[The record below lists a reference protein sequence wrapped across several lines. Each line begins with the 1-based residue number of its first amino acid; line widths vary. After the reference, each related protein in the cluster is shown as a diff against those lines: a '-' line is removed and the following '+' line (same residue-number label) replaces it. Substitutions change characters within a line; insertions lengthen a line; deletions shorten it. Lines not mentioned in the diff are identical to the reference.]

1 MKRSKILA
9 LGLALALTAGLLAGC
24 TGGSGS
30 QSPAPTP
37 SQTVTPALAPSE
49 TAPAEKTAVNL
60 AVLKGP
66 SGVGAAKLLADSD
79 AGETANDYAYS
90 ILADNTEI
98 VAGLSSG
105 SLDIA
110 AVASNVAANLY
121 NKTNGGIQ
129 IAAVSGLGVLYI
141 LENGDTVHSM
151 ADLAGRTIYATGQ
164 GANPEYVLNY
174 LLTENGVDPADV
186 DIQWKTGDE
195 ITTLMVSGEADLC
208 MLPVPAATAVQLK
221 NADVREA
228 LDLSA
233 EWDNLQN
240 GSHLTMTTIVARTD
254 FIEENPQAVEN
265 FLSDYAASVEF
276 MNDPDNLAL
285 SSDENPAQL
294 VASYGITANAQIAEA
309 AIPKCALVCITGA
322 SDMRSAIQG
331 YYEVLYQANPD
342 SIGGG
347 IPDDAFYYE
356 G

>member
-30 QSPAPTP
+30 QSPSLTP
-37 SQTVTPALAPSE
+37 SQTVTPTPTPSE
-49 TAPAEKTAVNL
+49 TAPAEKQTVNL

-141 LENGDTVHSM
+141 LENGDTVQSM
-151 ADLAGRTIYATGQ
+151 ADLKGQTLYATGQ

-174 LLTENGVDPADV
+174 LLTENGVDPAEV
-186 DIQWKTGDE
+186 DIQWKTADE
-195 ITTLMVSGEADLC
+195 VSALMVSGEARLC
-208 MLPVPAATAVQLK
+208 MMPVPAATAIQMS
-221 NADVREA
+221 NPDVREA

-233 EWDNLQN
+233 EWDGLNN
-240 GSHLTMTTIVARTD
+240 GSHLTMTCIAVRTA
-254 FIEENPQAVEN
+254 FAQEHPEAVEN
-265 FLSDYAASVEF
+265 FLADYAASVEYVKG
-276 MNDPDNLAL
+276 DPAAA
-285 SSDENPAQL
+285 SEL
-294 VASYGITANAQIAEA
+294 VAQYGITPKAKIAEL
-309 AIPKCALVCITGA
+309 AIPKCSLVCITGKV
-322 SDMRSAIQG
+322 DMADAIQG
-331 YYEVLYQANPD
+331 YFEVLSAANPD
-342 SIGGG
+342 ALGGS
-347 IPDDAFYYE
+347 IPDDGFYFE
-356 G
+356 

>member
-30 QSPAPTP
+30 QSPSPTP
-37 SQTVTPALAPSE
+37 SQTVMPTPTPSE
-49 TAPAEKTAVNL
+49 TAPAEKQTVNL

-90 ILADNTEI
+90 IMADNTEI

-141 LENGDTVHSM
+141 LENGNTVQSM
-151 ADLAGRTIYATGQ
+151 ADLKGQTLYATGQ

-174 LLTENGVDPADV
+174 LLTENGVDPAEV
-186 DIQWKTGDE
+186 DIQWKTADE
-195 ITTLMVSGEADLC
+195 VSALMVSGEARLC
-208 MLPVPAATAVQLK
+208 MMPVPAATAIQMS
-221 NADVREA
+221 NPDVREA

-233 EWDNLQN
+233 EWDGLNN
-240 GSHLTMTTIVARTD
+240 GSHLTMTCIAVRTA
-254 FIEENPQAVEN
+254 FTQEHPEAVEN
-265 FLSDYAASVEF
+265 FLADYAASVEYVKG
-276 MNDPDNLAL
+276 DPAAA
-285 SSDENPAQL
+285 SEL
-294 VASYGITANAQIAEA
+294 VAQYGITPKAKIAEL
-309 AIPKCALVCITGA
+309 AIPKCSLVCITGKV
-322 SDMRSAIQG
+322 DMADTIQG
-331 YYEVLYQANPD
+331 YFEVLSAANPD
-342 SIGGG
+342 ALGGS
-347 IPDDAFYYE
+347 IPDDGFYFE
-356 G
+356 

>member
-30 QSPAPTP
+30 QSPSPTP
-37 SQTVTPALAPSE
+37 SQTVMPTPTPSE
-49 TAPAEKTAVNL
+49 TAPAEKQTVNL

-90 ILADNTEI
+90 IMADNTEI

-141 LENGDTVHSM
+141 LENGNTVQSM
-151 ADLAGRTIYATGQ
+151 ADLKGQTLYATGQ

-174 LLTENGVDPADV
+174 LLTENGVDPAEV
-186 DIQWKTGDE
+186 DIQWKTADE
-195 ITTLMVSGEADLC
+195 VSALMVSGEARLC
-208 MLPVPAATAVQLK
+208 MMPVPAATAIQMS
-221 NADVREA
+221 NPDVREA

-233 EWDNLQN
+233 EWDGLNN
-240 GSHLTMTTIVARTD
+240 GSHLTMTCIAVRTA
-254 FIEENPQAVEN
+254 FAQEHPEAVEN
-265 FLSDYAASVEF
+265 FLADYAASVEYVKG
-276 MNDPDNLAL
+276 DPTAA
-285 SSDENPAQL
+285 SEL
-294 VASYGITANAQIAEA
+294 VAQYGITPKAKIAEL
-309 AIPKCALVCITGA
+309 AIPKCSLVCITGKV
-322 SDMRSAIQG
+322 DMADTIQG
-331 YYEVLYQANPD
+331 YFEVLSAANPD
-342 SIGGG
+342 ALGGS
-347 IPDDAFYYE
+347 IPDDGFYFE
-356 G
+356 

>member
-37 SQTVTPALAPSE
+37 SQTVTPTPTPSE
-49 TAPAEKTAVNL
+49 TAPAEKQTVNL

-90 ILADNTEI
+90 IMADNTEI

-141 LENGDTVHSM
+141 LENGNTVQSM
-151 ADLAGRTIYATGQ
+151 ADLKGQTLYATGQ

-174 LLTENGVDPADV
+174 LLTENGVDPAEV
-186 DIQWKTGDE
+186 DIQWKTADE
-195 ITTLMVSGEADLC
+195 VSALMVSGEARLC
-208 MLPVPAATAVQLK
+208 MMPVPAATAIQMS
-221 NADVREA
+221 NPDVREA
-228 LDLSA
+228 LDLST
-233 EWDNLQN
+233 EWDGLNN
-240 GSHLTMTTIVARTD
+240 GSHLTMTCIAVRTA
-254 FIEENPQAVEN
+254 FAQEHPEAVEN
-265 FLSDYAASVEF
+265 FLADYAASVEYVKG
-276 MNDPDNLAL
+276 DPAAA
-285 SSDENPAQL
+285 SEL
-294 VASYGITANAQIAEA
+294 VAQYGITPKAKIAEL
-309 AIPKCALVCITGA
+309 AIPKCSLVCITGKV
-322 SDMRSAIQG
+322 DMADAIQG
-331 YYEVLYQANPD
+331 YFEVLSAANPD
-342 SIGGG
+342 ALGGS
-347 IPDDAFYYE
+347 IPDDGFYFE
-356 G
+356 

>member
-37 SQTVTPALAPSE
+37 SQTVTPTPTPSE
-49 TAPAEKTAVNL
+49 TAPAEKQTVNL

-141 LENGDTVHSM
+141 LENGNTVQSM
-151 ADLAGRTIYATGQ
+151 ADLKGQTLYATGQ

-174 LLTENGVDPADV
+174 LLTENGVDPAEV
-186 DIQWKTGDE
+186 DIQWKTADE
-195 ITTLMVSGEADLC
+195 ISALMVSGEARLC
-208 MLPVPAATAVQLK
+208 MMPVPAATAIQMS
-221 NADVREA
+221 NPDVREA

-233 EWDNLQN
+233 EWDGLNN
-240 GSHLTMTTIVARTD
+240 GSHLTMTCIAVRTA
-254 FIEENPQAVEN
+254 FAQEHPEAVEN
-265 FLSDYAASVEF
+265 FLADYAASVEYVKG
-276 MNDPDNLAL
+276 DPAAA
-285 SSDENPAQL
+285 SEL
-294 VASYGITANAQIAEA
+294 VAQYGITPKAKIAEL
-309 AIPKCALVCITGA
+309 AIPKCSLVCITGKV
-322 SDMRSAIQG
+322 DMADAIQG
-331 YYEVLYQANPD
+331 YFEVLSAANPD
-342 SIGGG
+342 SLGGS
-347 IPDDAFYYE
+347 IPDDGFYFE
-356 G
+356 

>member
-30 QSPAPTP
+30 QSPSPTP
-37 SQTVTPALAPSE
+37 SQTVTPTPTPSE
-49 TAPAEKTAVNL
+49 TAPAEKQTVNL

-90 ILADNTEI
+90 IMADNTEI

-141 LENGDTVHSM
+141 LENGNTVQSM
-151 ADLAGRTIYATGQ
+151 ADLKGQTLYATGQ

-174 LLTENGVDPADV
+174 LLTENGVDPAEV
-186 DIQWKTGDE
+186 DIQWKTADE
-195 ITTLMVSGEADLC
+195 VSALMVSGEARLC
-208 MLPVPAATAVQLK
+208 MMPVPAATAIQMS
-221 NADVREA
+221 NPDVREA

-233 EWDNLQN
+233 EWDGLNN
-240 GSHLTMTTIVARTD
+240 GSHLTMTCIAVRTA
-254 FIEENPQAVEN
+254 FAQEHPEAVEN
-265 FLSDYAASVEF
+265 FLADYAASVEYVKG
-276 MNDPDNLAL
+276 DPAAA
-285 SSDENPAQL
+285 SEL
-294 VASYGITANAQIAEA
+294 VAQYGITPKAKIAEL
-309 AIPKCALVCITGA
+309 AIPKCSLVCITGKV
-322 SDMRSAIQG
+322 DMADAIQG
-331 YYEVLYQANPD
+331 YFEVLSAANPD
-342 SIGGG
+342 ALGGS
-347 IPDDAFYYE
+347 IPDDGFYFE
-356 G
+356 

>member
-30 QSPAPTP
+30 QSPSPTP
-37 SQTVTPALAPSE
+37 SQTVRPTPTPSE
-49 TAPAEKTAVNL
+49 TAPAEKQTVNL

-141 LENGDTVHSM
+141 LENGNTVQSM
-151 ADLAGRTIYATGQ
+151 ADLKGQTLYATGQ

-174 LLTENGVDPADV
+174 LLTENGVDPAEV
-186 DIQWKTGDE
+186 DIQWKTADE
-195 ITTLMVSGEADLC
+195 VSALMVSGEARLC
-208 MLPVPAATAVQLK
+208 MMPVPAATAIQMS
-221 NADVREA
+221 NPDVREA

-233 EWDNLQN
+233 EWDGLNN
-240 GSHLTMTTIVARTD
+240 GSHLTMTCIAVRTA
-254 FIEENPQAVEN
+254 FAQEHPEAVEN
-265 FLSDYAASVEF
+265 FLADYAASVEYVKG
-276 MNDPDNLAL
+276 DPTAA
-285 SSDENPAQL
+285 SEL
-294 VASYGITANAQIAEA
+294 VAQYGITPKAKIAEL
-309 AIPKCALVCITGA
+309 AIPKCSLVCITGKV
-322 SDMRSAIQG
+322 DMADTIQG
-331 YYEVLYQANPD
+331 YFEVLSAANPD
-342 SIGGG
+342 ALGGS
-347 IPDDAFYYE
+347 IPDDGFYFE
-356 G
+356 

>member
-30 QSPAPTP
+30 QSPTP
-37 SQTVTPALAPSE
+37 SQTVMPTPTPSE
-49 TAPAEKTAVNL
+49 TAPAEKQTVNL

-141 LENGDTVHSM
+141 LENGNTVQSM
-151 ADLAGRTIYATGQ
+151 ADLKGQTLYATGQ

-174 LLTENGVDPADV
+174 LLTENGVDPAEV
-186 DIQWKTGDE
+186 DIQWKTADE
-195 ITTLMVSGEADLC
+195 VSALMVSGEARLC
-208 MLPVPAATAVQLK
+208 MMPVPAATAIQMS
-221 NADVREA
+221 NPDVREA

-233 EWDNLQN
+233 EWDGLNN
-240 GSHLTMTTIVARTD
+240 GSHLTMTCIAVRTA
-254 FIEENPQAVEN
+254 FAQEHPEAVEN
-265 FLSDYAASVEF
+265 FLADYAASVEYVKG
-276 MNDPDNLAL
+276 DPTAA
-285 SSDENPAQL
+285 SEL
-294 VASYGITANAQIAEA
+294 VAQYGITPKAKIAEL
-309 AIPKCALVCITGA
+309 AIPKCSLVCITGKV
-322 SDMRSAIQG
+322 DMADTIQG
-331 YYEVLYQANPD
+331 YFEVLSAANPD
-342 SIGGG
+342 ALGGS
-347 IPDDAFYYE
+347 IPDDGFYFE
-356 G
+356 

>member
-37 SQTVTPALAPSE
+37 SQTVTPTPTPSE
-49 TAPAEKTAVNL
+49 TAPAEKQTVNL

-141 LENGDTVHSM
+141 LENGNTVQSM
-151 ADLAGRTIYATGQ
+151 ADLKGQTLYATGQ

-174 LLTENGVDPADV
+174 LLTENGVDPAEV
-186 DIQWKTGDE
+186 DIQWKTADE
-195 ITTLMVSGEADLC
+195 VSALMVSGEARLC
-208 MLPVPAATAVQLK
+208 MMPVPAATAIQMS
-221 NADVREA
+221 NPDVREA

-233 EWDNLQN
+233 EWDGLNN
-240 GSHLTMTTIVARTD
+240 GSHLTMTCIAVRTA
-254 FIEENPQAVEN
+254 FAQEHPEAVEN
-265 FLSDYAASVEF
+265 FLADYAASVEYVKG
-276 MNDPDNLAL
+276 DPTAA
-285 SSDENPAQL
+285 SEL
-294 VASYGITANAQIAEA
+294 VAQYGITPKAKIAEL
-309 AIPKCALVCITGA
+309 AIPKCSLVCITGKV
-322 SDMRSAIQG
+322 DMADTIQG
-331 YYEVLYQANPD
+331 YFEVLSAANPD
-342 SIGGG
+342 ALGGS
-347 IPDDAFYYE
+347 IPDDGFYFE
-356 G
+356 

>member
-30 QSPAPTP
+30 QSPSPTP
-37 SQTVTPALAPSE
+37 SQTVTPTPTPSE
-49 TAPAEKTAVNL
+49 TAPAEKQTVNL

-141 LENGDTVHSM
+141 LENGDTVQSM
-151 ADLAGRTIYATGQ
+151 ADLKGQTLYATGQ

-174 LLTENGVDPADV
+174 LLTENGVDPAEV
-186 DIQWKTGDE
+186 DIQWKTADE
-195 ITTLMVSGEADLC
+195 VSALMVSGEARLC
-208 MLPVPAATAVQLK
+208 MMPVPAATAIQMS
-221 NADVREA
+221 NPDVREA

-233 EWDNLQN
+233 EWDGLNN
-240 GSHLTMTTIVARTD
+240 GSHLTMTCIAVRTA
-254 FIEENPQAVEN
+254 FAQEHPEAVEN
-265 FLSDYAASVEF
+265 FLADYAASVEYVKG
-276 MNDPDNLAL
+276 DPAAA
-285 SSDENPAQL
+285 SEL
-294 VASYGITANAQIAEA
+294 VAQYGITPKAKIAEL
-309 AIPKCALVCITGA
+309 AIPKCSLVCITGKV
-322 SDMRSAIQG
+322 DMADAIQG
-331 YYEVLYQANPD
+331 YFEVLSAANPD
-342 SIGGG
+342 ALGGS
-347 IPDDAFYYE
+347 IPDDGFYFE
-356 G
+356 

>member
-30 QSPAPTP
+30 QSPSPTP
-37 SQTVTPALAPSE
+37 SQTVTPTPTPSE
-49 TAPAEKTAVNL
+49 TAPAEKQTVNL

-141 LENGDTVHSM
+141 LENGNTVQSM
-151 ADLAGRTIYATGQ
+151 ADLKGQTLYATGQ

-174 LLTENGVDPADV
+174 LLTENGVDPAEV
-186 DIQWKTGDE
+186 DIQWKTADE
-195 ITTLMVSGEADLC
+195 VSALMVSGEARLC
-208 MLPVPAATAVQLK
+208 MMPVPAATAIQMS
-221 NADVREA
+221 NPDVREA

-233 EWDNLQN
+233 EWDGLNN
-240 GSHLTMTTIVARTD
+240 GSHLTMTCIAVRTA
-254 FIEENPQAVEN
+254 FAQEHPEAVEN
-265 FLSDYAASVEF
+265 FLADYAASVEYVKG
-276 MNDPDNLAL
+276 DPTAA
-285 SSDENPAQL
+285 SEL
-294 VASYGITANAQIAEA
+294 VAQYGITPKAKIAEL
-309 AIPKCALVCITGA
+309 AIPKCSLVCITGKVA
-322 SDMRSAIQG
+322 MADTIQG
-331 YYEVLYQANPD
+331 YFEVLSAANPD
-342 SIGGG
+342 ALGGS
-347 IPDDAFYYE
+347 IPDDGFYFE
-356 G
+356 

>member
-30 QSPAPTP
+30 QSPSPTP
-37 SQTVTPALAPSE
+37 SQTVTPTPTPSE
-49 TAPAEKTAVNL
+49 TAPAEKQTVNL

-90 ILADNTEI
+90 IMADNTEI

-141 LENGDTVHSM
+141 LENGDTVQSM
-151 ADLAGRTIYATGQ
+151 ADLKGQTLYATGQ

-174 LLTENGVDPADV
+174 LLTENGVDPAEV
-186 DIQWKTGDE
+186 DIQWKTADE
-195 ITTLMVSGEADLC
+195 VSALMVSGEARLC
-208 MLPVPAATAVQLK
+208 MMPVPAATAIQMS
-221 NADVREA
+221 NPDVREA

-233 EWDNLQN
+233 EWDGLNN
-240 GSHLTMTTIVARTD
+240 GSHLTMTCIAVRTA
-254 FIEENPQAVEN
+254 FAQEHPEAVEN
-265 FLSDYAASVEF
+265 FLADYAASVEYVKG
-276 MNDPDNLAL
+276 DPAAA
-285 SSDENPAQL
+285 SEL
-294 VASYGITANAQIAEA
+294 VAQYGITPKAKIAEL
-309 AIPKCALVCITGA
+309 AIPKCSLVCITGKV
-322 SDMRSAIQG
+322 DMADAIQG
-331 YYEVLYQANPD
+331 YFEVLSAANPD
-342 SIGGG
+342 ALGGS
-347 IPDDAFYYE
+347 IPDDGFYFE
-356 G
+356 

>member
-30 QSPAPTP
+30 QSPSPTP
-37 SQTVTPALAPSE
+37 SQTVTPTPTPSE
-49 TAPAEKTAVNL
+49 TAPAEKQTVNL

-141 LENGDTVHSM
+141 LENGNTVQSM
-151 ADLAGRTIYATGQ
+151 ADLKGQTLYATGQ

-174 LLTENGVDPADV
+174 LLTENGVDPAEV
-186 DIQWKTGDE
+186 DIQWKTADE
-195 ITTLMVSGEADLC
+195 VSALMVSGEARLC
-208 MLPVPAATAVQLK
+208 MMPVPAATAIQMS
-221 NADVREA
+221 NPDVREA

-233 EWDNLQN
+233 EWDGLNN
-240 GSHLTMTTIVARTD
+240 GSHLTMTCIAVRTA
-254 FIEENPQAVEN
+254 FTQEHPEAVEN
-265 FLSDYAASVEF
+265 FLADYAASVEYVKG
-276 MNDPDNLAL
+276 DPAAA
-285 SSDENPAQL
+285 SEL
-294 VASYGITANAQIAEA
+294 VAQYGITPKAKIAEL
-309 AIPKCALVCITGA
+309 AIPKCSLVCITGKV
-322 SDMRSAIQG
+322 DMADTIQG
-331 YYEVLYQANPD
+331 YFEVLSAANPD
-342 SIGGG
+342 ALGGS
-347 IPDDAFYYE
+347 IPDDGFYFE
-356 G
+356 

>member
-30 QSPAPTP
+30 QSPSPTP
-37 SQTVTPALAPSE
+37 TPSE
-49 TAPAEKTAVNL
+49 TAPAEKQTVNL

-105 SLDIA
+105 RLDIA

-141 LENGDTVHSM
+141 LENGNTVQSM
-151 ADLAGRTIYATGQ
+151 ADLKGQTLYATGQ

-174 LLTENGVDPADV
+174 LLTENGVDPAEV
-186 DIQWKTGDE
+186 DIQWKTADE
-195 ITTLMVSGEADLC
+195 VSALMVSGEARLC
-208 MLPVPAATAVQLK
+208 MMPVPAATAIQMS
-221 NADVREA
+221 NPDVREA

-233 EWDNLQN
+233 EWDGLNN
-240 GSHLTMTTIVARTD
+240 GSHLTMTCIAVRTA
-254 FIEENPQAVEN
+254 FAQEHPEAVEN
-265 FLSDYAASVEF
+265 FLADYAASVEYVKG
-276 MNDPDNLAL
+276 DPTAA
-285 SSDENPAQL
+285 SEL
-294 VASYGITANAQIAEA
+294 VAQYGITPKAKIAEL
-309 AIPKCALVCITGA
+309 AIPKCSLVCITGKV
-322 SDMRSAIQG
+322 DMADTIQG
-331 YYEVLYQANPD
+331 YFEVLSAANPD
-342 SIGGG
+342 ALGGS
-347 IPDDAFYYE
+347 IPDDGFYFE
-356 G
+356 

>member
-30 QSPAPTP
+30 QSPSPTP
-37 SQTVTPALAPSE
+37 SQTVTPTPTPSE
-49 TAPAEKTAVNL
+49 TAPAEKQTVNL

-90 ILADNTEI
+90 IMADNTEI

-141 LENGDTVHSM
+141 LENGNTVQSM
-151 ADLAGRTIYATGQ
+151 ADLKGQTLYATGQ

-174 LLTENGVDPADV
+174 LLTENGVDPAEV
-186 DIQWKTGDE
+186 DIQWKTADE
-195 ITTLMVSGEADLC
+195 VSALMVSGEARLC
-208 MLPVPAATAVQLK
+208 MMPVPAATAIQMS
-221 NADVREA
+221 NPDVREA

-233 EWDNLQN
+233 EWDGLNN
-240 GSHLTMTTIVARTD
+240 GSHLTMTCIAVRTA
-254 FIEENPQAVEN
+254 FAQEHPEAVEN
-265 FLSDYAASVEF
+265 FLADYAASVEYVKG
-276 MNDPDNLAL
+276 DPAAA
-285 SSDENPAQL
+285 SEL
-294 VASYGITANAQIAEA
+294 VAQYGITPKAKIAEQ
-309 AIPKCALVCITGA
+309 AIPKCSLVCITGKV
-322 SDMRSAIQG
+322 DMADAIQG
-331 YYEVLYQANPD
+331 YFEVLSAANPD
-342 SIGGG
+342 ALGGS
-347 IPDDAFYYE
+347 IPDDGFYFE
-356 G
+356 

>member
-30 QSPAPTP
+30 QSPSPTP
-37 SQTVTPALAPSE
+37 SQTVMPTPTPSE
-49 TAPAEKTAVNL
+49 TAPAEKQTVNL

-141 LENGDTVHSM
+141 LENGNTVQSM
-151 ADLAGRTIYATGQ
+151 ADLKGQTLYATGQ

-174 LLTENGVDPADV
+174 LLTENGVDPAEV
-186 DIQWKTGDE
+186 DIQWKTADE
-195 ITTLMVSGEADLC
+195 VSALMVSGEARLC
-208 MLPVPAATAVQLK
+208 MMPVPAATAIQMS
-221 NADVREA
+221 NPDVREA

-233 EWDNLQN
+233 EWDGLNN
-240 GSHLTMTTIVARTD
+240 GSHLTMTCIAVCTA
-254 FIEENPQAVEN
+254 FAQEHPEAVEN
-265 FLSDYAASVEF
+265 FLADYAASVEYVKG
-276 MNDPDNLAL
+276 DPTAA
-285 SSDENPAQL
+285 SEL
-294 VASYGITANAQIAEA
+294 VAQYGITPKAKIAEL
-309 AIPKCALVCITGA
+309 AIPKCSLVCITGKV
-322 SDMRSAIQG
+322 DMADTIQG
-331 YYEVLYQANPD
+331 YFEVLSAANPD
-342 SIGGG
+342 ALGGS
-347 IPDDAFYYE
+347 IPDDGFYFE
-356 G
+356 

>member
-30 QSPAPTP
+30 QSPSPTP
-37 SQTVTPALAPSE
+37 SQTVMPTPTPSE
-49 TAPAEKTAVNL
+49 TAPAEKQTVNL

-141 LENGDTVHSM
+141 LENGNTVQSM
-151 ADLAGRTIYATGQ
+151 ADLKGQTLYATGQ

-174 LLTENGVDPADV
+174 LLTENGVDPAEV
-186 DIQWKTGDE
+186 DIQWKTADE
-195 ITTLMVSGEADLC
+195 VSALMVSGEARLC
-208 MLPVPAATAVQLK
+208 MMPVPAATAIQMS
-221 NADVREA
+221 NPDVREA

-233 EWDNLQN
+233 EWDGLNN
-240 GSHLTMTTIVARTD
+240 GSHLTMTCIAVRTA
-254 FIEENPQAVEN
+254 FAQEHPEAVEN
-265 FLSDYAASVEF
+265 FLADYAASVEYVKG
-276 MNDPDNLAL
+276 DPAAA
-285 SSDENPAQL
+285 SEL
-294 VASYGITANAQIAEA
+294 VAQYGITPKAKIAEL
-309 AIPKCALVCITGA
+309 AIPKCSLVCITGKV
-322 SDMRSAIQG
+322 DMADTIQG
-331 YYEVLYQANPD
+331 YFEVLSAANPD
-342 SIGGG
+342 ALGGS
-347 IPDDAFYYE
+347 IPDDGFYFE
-356 G
+356 

>member
-1 MKRSKILA
+1 MNRSQILA

-37 SQTVTPALAPSE
+37 SQTVTPTPTPSE
-49 TAPAEKTAVNL
+49 TAPAEKQTVNL

-90 ILADNTEI
+90 IMADNTEI

-141 LENGDTVHSM
+141 LENGNTVQSM
-151 ADLAGRTIYATGQ
+151 ADLKGQTLYATGQ

-174 LLTENGVDPADV
+174 LLTENGVDPAEV
-186 DIQWKTGDE
+186 DIQWKTADE
-195 ITTLMVSGEADLC
+195 VSALMVSGEARLC
-208 MLPVPAATAVQLK
+208 MMPVPAATAIQMS
-221 NADVREA
+221 NPDVREA

-233 EWDNLQN
+233 EWDGLNN
-240 GSHLTMTTIVARTD
+240 GSHLTMTCIAVRTA
-254 FIEENPQAVEN
+254 FAQEHPEAVEN
-265 FLSDYAASVEF
+265 FLADYAASVEYVKG
-276 MNDPDNLAL
+276 DPAAA
-285 SSDENPAQL
+285 SEL
-294 VASYGITANAQIAEA
+294 VAQYGITPKAKIAEL
-309 AIPKCALVCITGA
+309 AIPKCSLVCITGKV
-322 SDMRSAIQG
+322 DMADAIQG
-331 YYEVLYQANPD
+331 YFEVLSAANPD
-342 SIGGG
+342 ALGGS
-347 IPDDAFYYE
+347 IPDDGFYFE
-356 G
+356 

>member
-30 QSPAPTP
+30 QSPSPTP
-37 SQTVTPALAPSE
+37 SQTVTPTPTPSE
-49 TAPAEKTAVNL
+49 TAPAEKQTVNL

-141 LENGDTVHSM
+141 LENGNTVQSM
-151 ADLAGRTIYATGQ
+151 ADLKGQTIYATGQ

-174 LLTENGVDPADV
+174 LLTENGVDPAEV
-186 DIQWKTGDE
+186 DIQWKTADE
-195 ITTLMVSGEADLC
+195 VSALMVSGEARLC
-208 MLPVPAATAVQLK
+208 MMPVPAATAIQMS
-221 NADVREA
+221 NPDVREA

-233 EWDNLQN
+233 EWDGLNN
-240 GSHLTMTTIVARTD
+240 GSHLTMTCIAVRTA
-254 FIEENPQAVEN
+254 FAQEHPEAVEN
-265 FLSDYAASVEF
+265 FLADYAASVEYVKG
-276 MNDPDNLAL
+276 DPTAA
-285 SSDENPAQL
+285 SEL
-294 VASYGITANAQIAEA
+294 VAQYGITPKAKIAEL
-309 AIPKCALVCITGA
+309 AIPKCSLVCITGKV
-322 SDMRSAIQG
+322 DMADTIQG
-331 YYEVLYQANPD
+331 YFEVLSAANPD
-342 SIGGG
+342 ALGGS
-347 IPDDAFYYE
+347 IPDDGFYFE
-356 G
+356 

>member
-30 QSPAPTP
+30 QSPSPTP
-37 SQTVTPALAPSE
+37 SQTVMPTPTPSE
-49 TAPAEKTAVNL
+49 TAPAEKQTVNL

-141 LENGDTVHSM
+141 LENGNTVQSM
-151 ADLAGRTIYATGQ
+151 ADLKGQTLYATGQ

-174 LLTENGVDPADV
+174 LLTENGVDPAEV
-186 DIQWKTGDE
+186 DIQWKTADE
-195 ITTLMVSGEADLC
+195 VSAPMVSGEARLC
-208 MLPVPAATAVQLK
+208 MMPVPAATAIQMS
-221 NADVREA
+221 NPDVREA

-233 EWDNLQN
+233 EWDGLNN
-240 GSHLTMTTIVARTD
+240 GSHLTMTCIAVRTA
-254 FIEENPQAVEN
+254 FAQEHPEAVEN
-265 FLSDYAASVEF
+265 FLADYAASVEYVKG
-276 MNDPDNLAL
+276 DPAAA
-285 SSDENPAQL
+285 SEL
-294 VASYGITANAQIAEA
+294 VAQYGITPKAKIAEL
-309 AIPKCALVCITGA
+309 AIPKCSLVCITGKV
-322 SDMRSAIQG
+322 DMADAIQG
-331 YYEVLYQANPD
+331 YFEVLSAANPD
-342 SIGGG
+342 ALGGS
-347 IPDDAFYYE
+347 IPDDGFYFE
-356 G
+356 

>member
-30 QSPAPTP
+30 QSPSPTP
-37 SQTVTPALAPSE
+37 SQTVTPTPTPSE
-49 TAPAEKTAVNL
+49 TAPAEKQTVNL

-90 ILADNTEI
+90 IMADNTEI

-141 LENGDTVHSM
+141 LENGNTVQSM
-151 ADLAGRTIYATGQ
+151 ADLKGQTLYATGQ

-174 LLTENGVDPADV
+174 LLTENGVDPAEV
-186 DIQWKTGDE
+186 DIQWKTADE
-195 ITTLMVSGEADLC
+195 VSALMVSGEARLC
-208 MLPVPAATAVQLK
+208 MMPVPAATAIQMS
-221 NADVREA
+221 NPDVREA

-233 EWDNLQN
+233 EWDGLNN
-240 GSHLTMTTIVARTD
+240 GSHLTMTCIAVRTA
-254 FIEENPQAVEN
+254 FAQEHPEAVEN
-265 FLSDYAASVEF
+265 FLADYAASVEYVKG
-276 MNDPDNLAL
+276 DPTAA
-285 SSDENPAQL
+285 SEL
-294 VASYGITANAQIAEA
+294 VAQYGITPKAKIAEL
-309 AIPKCALVCITGA
+309 AIPKCSLVCITGKV
-322 SDMRSAIQG
+322 DMADTIQG
-331 YYEVLYQANPD
+331 YFEVLSAANPD
-342 SIGGG
+342 ALGGS
-347 IPDDAFYYE
+347 IPDDGFYFE
-356 G
+356 

>member
-30 QSPAPTP
+30 QSPSPTP
-37 SQTVTPALAPSE
+37 SQTVTPTPTPSE
-49 TAPAEKTAVNL
+49 TAPAEKQTVNL

-90 ILADNTEI
+90 IMADNTEI

-141 LENGDTVHSM
+141 LENGNTVQSM
-151 ADLAGRTIYATGQ
+151 ADLKGQTLYATGQ

-174 LLTENGVDPADV
+174 LLTEDGVDPAEV
-186 DIQWKTGDE
+186 DIRWKTADE
-195 ITTLMVSGEADLC
+195 VAALMVSGEARLC
-208 MLPVPAATAVQLK
+208 MMPVPAATAIQMS
-221 NADVREA
+221 NPDVRKA

-233 EWDNLQN
+233 EWDGLNN
-240 GSHLTMTTIVARTD
+240 GSHLTMTCIAVRTA
-254 FIEENPQAVEN
+254 FAQEHPEAVEN
-265 FLSDYAASVEF
+265 FLADYAASVEYVKG
-276 MNDPDNLAL
+276 DPAAA
-285 SSDENPAQL
+285 SEL
-294 VASYGITANAQIAEA
+294 VAQYGITPKAKIAEL
-309 AIPKCALVCITGA
+309 AIPKCSLVCITGKV
-322 SDMRSAIQG
+322 DMADAIQG
-331 YYEVLYQANPD
+331 YFEVLSAANPD
-342 SIGGG
+342 ALGGS
-347 IPDDAFYYE
+347 IPDDGFYFE
-356 G
+356 

>member
-30 QSPAPTP
+30 QSPSPTP
-37 SQTVTPALAPSE
+37 SQTVTPTPTPSE
-49 TAPAEKTAVNL
+49 TAPAEKQTVNL

-141 LENGDTVHSM
+141 LENGNTVQSM
-151 ADLAGRTIYATGQ
+151 ADLKGQTLYATGQ

-174 LLTENGVDPADV
+174 LLTDNGVDPAEV
-186 DIQWKTGDE
+186 DIQWKTADE
-195 ITTLMVSGEADLC
+195 VSALMVSGEARLC
-208 MLPVPAATAVQLK
+208 MMPVPAATAIQMS
-221 NADVREA
+221 NPDVREA

-233 EWDNLQN
+233 EWDGLNN
-240 GSHLTMTTIVARTD
+240 GSHLTMTCIAVRTA
-254 FIEENPQAVEN
+254 FAQEHPEAVEN
-265 FLSDYAASVEF
+265 FLADYAASVEYVKG
-276 MNDPDNLAL
+276 DPAAA
-285 SSDENPAQL
+285 SEL
-294 VASYGITANAQIAEA
+294 VAQYGITPKAKIAEL
-309 AIPKCALVCITGA
+309 AIPKCSLVCITGKV
-322 SDMRSAIQG
+322 DMADAIQG
-331 YYEVLYQANPD
+331 YFEVLSAANPD
-342 SIGGG
+342 ALGGS
-347 IPDDAFYYE
+347 IPDDGFYFE
-356 G
+356 

>member
-30 QSPAPTP
+30 QSPSPTP
-37 SQTVTPALAPSE
+37 SQTVTPTPTPSE
-49 TAPAEKTAVNL
+49 TAPAEKQTVNL

-141 LENGDTVHSM
+141 LENGNTVQSM
-151 ADLAGRTIYATGQ
+151 ADLKGQTLYATGQ

-174 LLTENGVDPADV
+174 LLTENGVDPAEV
-186 DIQWKTGDE
+186 DIQWKTADE
-195 ITTLMVSGEADLC
+195 VSALMVSGEARLC
-208 MLPVPAATAVQLK
+208 MMPVPVATAIQMS
-221 NADVREA
+221 NPDVREA

-233 EWDNLQN
+233 EWDGLNN
-240 GSHLTMTTIVARTD
+240 GSHLTMTCIAVRTA
-254 FIEENPQAVEN
+254 FAQEHPEAVEN
-265 FLSDYAASVEF
+265 FLADYAASVEYVKG
-276 MNDPDNLAL
+276 DPTAA
-285 SSDENPAQL
+285 SEL
-294 VASYGITANAQIAEA
+294 VAQYGITPKAKIAEL
-309 AIPKCALVCITGA
+309 AIPKCSLVCITGKV
-322 SDMRSAIQG
+322 DMADTIQG
-331 YYEVLYQANPD
+331 YFEVLSAANPD
-342 SIGGG
+342 ALGGS
-347 IPDDAFYYE
+347 IPDDGFYFE
-356 G
+356 

>member
-37 SQTVTPALAPSE
+37 SQTVTPTPTPSE
-49 TAPAEKTAVNL
+49 TAPAEKQTVNL

-141 LENGDTVHSM
+141 LENGNTVQSM
-151 ADLAGRTIYATGQ
+151 ADLKGQTLYATGQ

-174 LLTENGVDPADV
+174 LLTENGVDPAEV
-186 DIQWKTGDE
+186 DIQWKTADE
-195 ITTLMVSGEADLC
+195 VSALMVSGEARLC
-208 MLPVPAATAVQLK
+208 MMPVPAATAIQMS
-221 NADVREA
+221 NPDVREA

-233 EWDNLQN
+233 EWDGLNN
-240 GSHLTMTTIVARTD
+240 GSHLTMTCIAVRTA
-254 FIEENPQAVEN
+254 FAQEHPEAVEN
-265 FLSDYAASVEF
+265 FLADYAASVEYVKG
-276 MNDPDNLAL
+276 DPAAA
-285 SSDENPAQL
+285 SEL
-294 VASYGITANAQIAEA
+294 VAQYGITPKAKIAEL
-309 AIPKCALVCITGA
+309 AIPKCSLVCITGKV
-322 SDMRSAIQG
+322 DMADAIQG
-331 YYEVLYQANPD
+331 YFEVLSAANPD
-342 SIGGG
+342 ALGGS
-347 IPDDAFYYE
+347 IPDDGFYFE
-356 G
+356 

>member
-37 SQTVTPALAPSE
+37 SQTVTPTPTPSE
-49 TAPAEKTAVNL
+49 TAPAEKQTVNL

-90 ILADNTEI
+90 IMADNTEI

-141 LENGDTVHSM
+141 LENGNTVQSM
-151 ADLAGRTIYATGQ
+151 ADLKGQTLYATGQ

-174 LLTENGVDPADV
+174 LLTENGVDPAEV
-186 DIQWKTGDE
+186 DIQWKTADE
-195 ITTLMVSGEADLC
+195 ISALMVSGEARLC
-208 MLPVPAATAVQLK
+208 MMPVPAATAIQMS
-221 NADVREA
+221 NPDVREA

-233 EWDNLQN
+233 EWDGLNN
-240 GSHLTMTTIVARTD
+240 GSHLTMTCIAVRTA
-254 FIEENPQAVEN
+254 FAQEHPEAVEN
-265 FLSDYAASVEF
+265 FLADYAASVEYVKG
-276 MNDPDNLAL
+276 DPAAA
-285 SSDENPAQL
+285 SEL
-294 VASYGITANAQIAEA
+294 VAQYGITPKAKIAEL
-309 AIPKCALVCITGA
+309 AIPKCSLVCITGKV
-322 SDMRSAIQG
+322 DMADAIQG
-331 YYEVLYQANPD
+331 YFEVLSAANPD
-342 SIGGG
+342 ALGGS
-347 IPDDAFYYE
+347 IPDDGFYFE
-356 G
+356 

>member
-30 QSPAPTP
+30 QSPSPTP
-37 SQTVTPALAPSE
+37 SQTVTPTPTPSE
-49 TAPAEKTAVNL
+49 TAPAEKQTVNL

-141 LENGDTVHSM
+141 LENGNTVQSM
-151 ADLAGRTIYATGQ
+151 ADLKGQTLYATGQ

-174 LLTENGVDPADV
+174 LLTENGVDPAEV
-186 DIQWKTGDE
+186 DIQWKTADE
-195 ITTLMVSGEADLC
+195 VSALMASGEARLC
-208 MLPVPAATAVQLK
+208 MMPVPAATAIQMS
-221 NADVREA
+221 NPDVREA

-233 EWDNLQN
+233 EWDGLNN
-240 GSHLTMTTIVARTD
+240 GSHLTMTCIAVRTA
-254 FIEENPQAVEN
+254 FAQEHPEAVEN
-265 FLSDYAASVEF
+265 FLADYAASVEYVKG
-276 MNDPDNLAL
+276 DPAAA
-285 SSDENPAQL
+285 SEL
-294 VASYGITANAQIAEA
+294 VAQYGITPKAKIAEL
-309 AIPKCALVCITGA
+309 AIPKCSLVCITGKV
-322 SDMRSAIQG
+322 DMADAIQG
-331 YYEVLYQANPD
+331 YFEVLSAANPD
-342 SIGGG
+342 ALGGS
-347 IPDDAFYYE
+347 IPDDGFYFE
-356 G
+356 

>member
-37 SQTVTPALAPSE
+37 SQTVTPPPTPSE
-49 TAPAEKTAVNL
+49 TAPAEKQTVNL

-90 ILADNTEI
+90 IMADNTEI

-141 LENGDTVHSM
+141 LENGNTGQSM
-151 ADLAGRTIYATGQ
+151 ADLKGQTLYATGQ

-174 LLTENGVDPADV
+174 LLTENGVDPAEV
-186 DIQWKTGDE
+186 DIQWKTADE
-195 ITTLMVSGEADLC
+195 VSALMVSGEARLC
-208 MLPVPAATAVQLK
+208 MMPVPAATAIQMS
-221 NADVREA
+221 NPDVREA

-233 EWDNLQN
+233 EWDGLNN
-240 GSHLTMTTIVARTD
+240 GSHLTMTCIAVRTA
-254 FIEENPQAVEN
+254 FAQEHPEAVEN
-265 FLSDYAASVEF
+265 FLADYAASVEYVKG
-276 MNDPDNLAL
+276 DPAAA
-285 SSDENPAQL
+285 SEL
-294 VASYGITANAQIAEA
+294 VAQYGITPKAKIAEL
-309 AIPKCALVCITGA
+309 AIPKCSLVCITGKV
-322 SDMRSAIQG
+322 DMADAIQG
-331 YYEVLYQANPD
+331 YFEVLSAANPD
-342 SIGGG
+342 ALGGS
-347 IPDDAFYYE
+347 IPDDGFYFE
-356 G
+356 

>member
-30 QSPAPTP
+30 QSPSPTP
-37 SQTVTPALAPSE
+37 SQTVMPTPTPSE
-49 TAPAEKTAVNL
+49 TAPAEKQTVNL

-90 ILADNTEI
+90 IMADNTEI

-141 LENGDTVHSM
+141 LENGNTVQSM
-151 ADLAGRTIYATGQ
+151 ADLKGQTLYATGQ

-174 LLTENGVDPADV
+174 LLTENGVDPAEV
-186 DIQWKTGDE
+186 DIQWKTADE
-195 ITTLMVSGEADLC
+195 VSALMVSGEARLC
-208 MLPVPAATAVQLK
+208 MMPVPAATAIQMS
-221 NADVREA
+221 NPDVREA

-233 EWDNLQN
+233 EWDGLNN
-240 GSHLTMTTIVARTD
+240 GSHLTMTCIAVRTA
-254 FIEENPQAVEN
+254 FAQEHPEAVEN
-265 FLSDYAASVEF
+265 FLADYAASVEYVKG
-276 MNDPDNLAL
+276 DPAAA
-285 SSDENPAQL
+285 SEL
-294 VASYGITANAQIAEA
+294 VAQYGITPKAKIAEL
-309 AIPKCALVCITGA
+309 AIPKCSLVCITGKV
-322 SDMRSAIQG
+322 DMADAIQG
-331 YYEVLYQANPD
+331 YFEVLSAANPD
-342 SIGGG
+342 ALGGS
-347 IPDDAFYYE
+347 IPDDGFYFE
-356 G
+356 

>member
-37 SQTVTPALAPSE
+37 SQTVMPTPTPSE
-49 TAPAEKTAVNL
+49 TAPAEKQTVNL

-141 LENGDTVHSM
+141 LENGNTVQSM
-151 ADLAGRTIYATGQ
+151 ADLKGQTLYATGQ

-174 LLTENGVDPADV
+174 LLTENGVDPAEV
-186 DIQWKTGDE
+186 DIQWKTADE
-195 ITTLMVSGEADLC
+195 VSALMVSGEARLC
-208 MLPVPAATAVQLK
+208 MMPVPAATAIQMS
-221 NADVREA
+221 NPDVREA

-233 EWDNLQN
+233 EWDGLNN
-240 GSHLTMTTIVARTD
+240 GSHLTMTCIAVRTA
-254 FIEENPQAVEN
+254 FAQEHPEAVEN
-265 FLSDYAASVEF
+265 FLADYAASVEYVKG
-276 MNDPDNLAL
+276 DPTAA
-285 SSDENPAQL
+285 SEL
-294 VASYGITANAQIAEA
+294 VAQYGITPKAKIAEL
-309 AIPKCALVCITGA
+309 AIPKCSLVCITGKV
-322 SDMRSAIQG
+322 DMADTIQG
-331 YYEVLYQANPD
+331 YFEVLSAANPD
-342 SIGGG
+342 ALGGS
-347 IPDDAFYYE
+347 IPDDGFYFE
-356 G
+356 

>member
-30 QSPAPTP
+30 QSPSPTP
-37 SQTVTPALAPSE
+37 SQTVMPTPTPSE
-49 TAPAEKTAVNL
+49 TAPAEKQTVNL

-141 LENGDTVHSM
+141 LENGNTVQSM
-151 ADLAGRTIYATGQ
+151 ADLKGQTLYATGQ

-174 LLTENGVDPADV
+174 LLTENGVDPAEV
-186 DIQWKTGDE
+186 DIQWKTADE
-195 ITTLMVSGEADLC
+195 VSALMVSGEARLC
-208 MLPVPAATAVQLK
+208 MMPVPAATAIQMS
-221 NADVREA
+221 NPDVREA

-233 EWDNLQN
+233 EWDGLNN
-240 GSHLTMTTIVARTD
+240 GSHLTMTCIAVRTA
-254 FIEENPQAVEN
+254 FAQEHPEAVEN
-265 FLSDYAASVEF
+265 FLADYAASVEYVKG
-276 MNDPDNLAL
+276 DPAAA
-285 SSDENPAQL
+285 SEL
-294 VASYGITANAQIAEA
+294 VAQYGITPKAKIAEL
-309 AIPKCALVCITGA
+309 AIPKCSLVCITGKV
-322 SDMRSAIQG
+322 DMADAIQG
-331 YYEVLYQANPD
+331 YFEVLSAANPD
-342 SIGGG
+342 ALGGS
-347 IPDDAFYYE
+347 IPDDGFYFE
-356 G
+356 

>member
-30 QSPAPTP
+30 QSPSPTP
-37 SQTVTPALAPSE
+37 SQTVMPTPTPSE
-49 TAPAEKTAVNL
+49 TAPAEKQTVNL

-110 AVASNVAANLY
+110 NVAANLY

-141 LENGDTVHSM
+141 LENGNTVQSM
-151 ADLAGRTIYATGQ
+151 ADLKGQTLYATGQ

-174 LLTENGVDPADV
+174 LLTENGVDPAEV
-186 DIQWKTGDE
+186 DIQWKTADE
-195 ITTLMVSGEADLC
+195 VSALMVSGEARLC
-208 MLPVPAATAVQLK
+208 MMPVPAATAIQMS
-221 NADVREA
+221 NPDVREA

-233 EWDNLQN
+233 EWDGLNN
-240 GSHLTMTTIVARTD
+240 GSHLTMTCIAVRTA
-254 FIEENPQAVEN
+254 FAQEHPEAVEN
-265 FLSDYAASVEF
+265 FLADYAASVEYVKG
-276 MNDPDNLAL
+276 DPTAA
-285 SSDENPAQL
+285 SEL
-294 VASYGITANAQIAEA
+294 VAQYGITPKAKIAEL
-309 AIPKCALVCITGA
+309 AIPKCSLVCITGKV
-322 SDMRSAIQG
+322 DMADTIQG
-331 YYEVLYQANPD
+331 YFEVLSAANPD
-342 SIGGG
+342 ALGGS
-347 IPDDAFYYE
+347 IPDDGFYFE
-356 G
+356 

>member
-30 QSPAPTP
+30 QSPSPTP
-37 SQTVTPALAPSE
+37 SQTVTPTPTPSE
-49 TAPAEKTAVNL
+49 TAPAEKQTVNL

-141 LENGDTVHSM
+141 LENGNTVQSM
-151 ADLAGRTIYATGQ
+151 ADLKGQTLYATGQ

-174 LLTENGVDPADV
+174 LLTENGVDPAEV
-186 DIQWKTGDE
+186 DIQWKTADE
-195 ITTLMVSGEADLC
+195 VSALMVSGEARLC
-208 MLPVPAATAVQLK
+208 MMPVPAATAIQMS
-221 NADVREA
+221 NPDVREA

-233 EWDNLQN
+233 EWDGLNN
-240 GSHLTMTTIVARTD
+240 GSHLTMTCIAVRTA
-254 FIEENPQAVEN
+254 FAQEHPEAVEN
-265 FLSDYAASVEF
+265 FLADYAASVEYVKG
-276 MNDPDNLAL
+276 DPAAA
-285 SSDENPAQL
+285 SEL
-294 VASYGITANAQIAEA
+294 VAQYGITPKAKIAEL
-309 AIPKCALVCITGA
+309 AIPNCSLVCITGKV
-322 SDMRSAIQG
+322 DMADAIQG
-331 YYEVLYQANPD
+331 YFEVLSAANPD
-342 SIGGG
+342 ALGGS
-347 IPDDAFYYE
+347 IPDDGFYFE
-356 G
+356 

>member
-30 QSPAPTP
+30 QSPSPTP
-37 SQTVTPALAPSE
+37 SQTVTPTPTPSE
-49 TAPAEKTAVNL
+49 TAPAEKQTVNL

-141 LENGDTVHSM
+141 LENGNTVQSM
-151 ADLAGRTIYATGQ
+151 ADLKGQTLYATGQ

-174 LLTENGVDPADV
+174 LLTENGVDPAEV
-186 DIQWKTGDE
+186 DIQWKTADE
-195 ITTLMVSGEADLC
+195 VSALMVSGEARLC
-208 MLPVPAATAVQLK
+208 MMPVPAATAIQMS
-221 NADVREA
+221 NPDVREA

-233 EWDNLQN
+233 EWDGLNN
-240 GSHLTMTTIVARTD
+240 GSHLTMTCIAVRTA
-254 FIEENPQAVEN
+254 FAQEHPEAVEN
-265 FLSDYAASVEF
+265 FLADYAASVEYVKG
-276 MNDPDNLAL
+276 DPTAA
-285 SSDENPAQL
+285 SEL
-294 VASYGITANAQIAEA
+294 VAQYGITPKAKIAEL
-309 AIPKCALVCITGA
+309 AIPKCSLVCITGKV
-322 SDMRSAIQG
+322 DMADAIQG
-331 YYEVLYQANPD
+331 YFEVLSAANPD
-342 SIGGG
+342 ALGGS
-347 IPDDAFYYE
+347 IPDDGFYFE
-356 G
+356 

>member
-1 MKRSKILA
+1 MKKLTCMGLSLA
-9 LGLALALTAGLLAGC
+9 LMAGLLAGC

-30 QSPAPTP
+30 QSPSPTP
-37 SQTVTPALAPSE
+37 SQTVMPTPTPSE
-49 TAPAEKTAVNL
+49 TAPAEKQTVNL

-141 LENGDTVHSM
+141 LENGNTVQSM
-151 ADLAGRTIYATGQ
+151 ADLKGQTLYATGQ

-174 LLTENGVDPADV
+174 LLTENGVDPAEV
-186 DIQWKTGDE
+186 DIQWKTADE
-195 ITTLMVSGEADLC
+195 VSALMVSGEARLC
-208 MLPVPAATAVQLK
+208 MMPVPAATAIQMS
-221 NADVREA
+221 NPDVREA

-233 EWDNLQN
+233 EWDGLNN
-240 GSHLTMTTIVARTD
+240 GSHLTMTCIAVRTA
-254 FIEENPQAVEN
+254 FAQEHPEAVEN
-265 FLSDYAASVEF
+265 FLADYAASVEYVKG
-276 MNDPDNLAL
+276 DPTAA
-285 SSDENPAQL
+285 SEL
-294 VASYGITANAQIAEA
+294 VAQYGITPKAKIAEL
-309 AIPKCALVCITGA
+309 AIPKCSLVCITGKV
-322 SDMRSAIQG
+322 DMADTIQG
-331 YYEVLYQANPD
+331 YFEVLSAANPD
-342 SIGGG
+342 ALGGS
-347 IPDDAFYYE
+347 IPDDGFYFE
-356 G
+356 

>member
-30 QSPAPTP
+30 QSPSPTP
-37 SQTVTPALAPSE
+37 SQPVTPTPTPSE
-49 TAPAEKTAVNL
+49 TAPAEKQTVNL

-90 ILADNTEI
+90 IMADNTEI

-141 LENGDTVHSM
+141 LENGNTVQSM
-151 ADLAGRTIYATGQ
+151 ADLKGQTLYATGQ

-174 LLTENGVDPADV
+174 LLTENGVDPAEV
-186 DIQWKTGDE
+186 DIQWKTADE
-195 ITTLMVSGEADLC
+195 VSALMVSGEARLC
-208 MLPVPAATAVQLK
+208 MMPVPAATAIQMS
-221 NADVREA
+221 NPDVREA

-233 EWDNLQN
+233 EWDGLNN
-240 GSHLTMTTIVARTD
+240 GSHLTMTCIAVRTA
-254 FIEENPQAVEN
+254 FAQEHPEAVEN
-265 FLSDYAASVEF
+265 FLADYAASVEYVKG
-276 MNDPDNLAL
+276 DPAAA
-285 SSDENPAQL
+285 SEL
-294 VASYGITANAQIAEA
+294 VAQYGITPKAKIAEL
-309 AIPKCALVCITGA
+309 AIPKCSLVCITGKV
-322 SDMRSAIQG
+322 DMADAIQG
-331 YYEVLYQANPD
+331 YFEVLSAANPD
-342 SIGGG
+342 ALGGS
-347 IPDDAFYYE
+347 IPDDGFYFE
-356 G
+356 

>member
-30 QSPAPTP
+30 QSPSPTP
-37 SQTVTPALAPSE
+37 SQTVTPTPTPSE
-49 TAPAEKTAVNL
+49 TAPAEKQTVNL

-141 LENGDTVHSM
+141 LENGNTVQSM
-151 ADLAGRTIYATGQ
+151 ADLKGQTLYATGQ

-174 LLTENGVDPADV
+174 LLTENGVDPAEV
-186 DIQWKTGDE
+186 DIQWKTADE
-195 ITTLMVSGEADLC
+195 VSALMVSGEARLC
-208 MLPVPAATAVQLK
+208 MMPVPAATAIQMS
-221 NADVREA
+221 NPDVREA

-233 EWDNLQN
+233 EWDGLNN
-240 GSHLTMTTIVARTD
+240 GSHLTMTCIAVRTA
-254 FIEENPQAVEN
+254 FAQEHPEAVEN
-265 FLSDYAASVEF
+265 FLADYAASVEYVKG
-276 MNDPDNLAL
+276 DPAAA
-285 SSDENPAQL
+285 SEL
-294 VASYGITANAQIAEA
+294 VAQYGITPKAKIAEL
-309 AIPKCALVCITGA
+309 AIPKCSLVCITGKV
-322 SDMRSAIQG
+322 DMADAIQG
-331 YYEVLYQANPD
+331 YFEVLSAANPD
-342 SIGGG
+342 ALGGS
-347 IPDDAFYYE
+347 IPDDGFYYLP
-356 G
+356 